1 MSWTSTS
8 RPAIPP
14 TAASSSQPSSSQ
26 PSPSQP
32 TSSAT
37 HAGRY
42 RPELHGLRGLAIGLV
57 VLYHVWFDRVSGGV
71 DVFLFLSSFLLVG
84 TFLRRI
90 DRGERTR
97 PAAYWGRTFKRL
109 LPPTAVVS
117 LATLV
122 GVYLILPAERWM
134 PAIDDAIGSLL
145 HVQNWV
151 LIQRGVDYYAAAET
165 GPSAFQHF
173 WSLSIQGQ
181 VFLAWPLLIAL
192 GVLLARVLRRPVR
205 SVLAVLFAI
214 VLVASFAWSV
224 HSTATQ
230 QEIAYFDTFTRLWEF
245 AAGSLL
251 GLLLPAWEERSA
263 ERRRRRGRHRATTLS
278 GSGSGSDSAVPL
290 WRVLAGWAGIAG
302 LVSCGLLIDVQGA
315 FPGWIAAWPLA
326 AAALVLVVGTTG
338 HRLGVDQLL
347 ATGPAKVLGDISYGL
362 YLVHW
367 PLLTLYL
374 ARTGKER
381 AGVLDGLLLILA
393 ALALAWLLT
402 RLVDTPI
409 RRWPWAS
416 AKAWRSAVVALSC
429 LVLGLA
435 PALGAQQYLVAQQ
448 RDAEARAV
456 ADNPGARVLDPD
468 FTQHPDADPD
478 AAPLPTTAL
487 LRKDWVS
494 GEEACAGDLAPA
506 DEERDTLDAACKVVQ
521 GPEGAPVMVSVGNSR
536 LEQFSA
542 SLIALA
548 KKEGWTLIT
557 LWKGG
562 CAYTPDA
569 TLDVPDCNTFSA
581 DARSYIDRVA
591 PDAVILNT
599 TFMDREGAETV
610 MPGMETTLPALAATG
625 PQVIAMRDLPR
636 MPFDPAACTAE
647 NGAEDP
653 DCAPP
658 LAEPLQQERPD
669 AQLIAGA
676 EGAEGGAVVPL
687 EVNDLVCPDD
697 VCTPLIGNVVV
708 SLDEDHLT
716 GTYGETMQN
725 AVDARLRDEGFR
737 W

>member
-1 MSWTSTS
+1 MSRSATAPPRTPPSPPPAAPPTST
-8 RPAIPP
+8 
-14 TAASSSQPSSSQ
+14 Q
-26 PSPSQP
+26 
-32 TSSAT
+32 
-37 HAGRY
+37 AGRF

-117 LATLV
+117 LATLA
-122 GVYLILPAERWM
+122 GVYLILPPERWM
-134 PAIDDAIGSLL
+134 PALDDAIGSLL
-145 HVQNWV
+145 HVENWV

-192 GVLLARVLRRPVR
+192 GVLLARVLRRSVR
-205 SVLAVLFAI
+205 SVLAVLFAL
-214 VLVASFAWSV
+214 VLVLSFAWSV

-230 QEIAYFDTFTRLWEF
+230 QDIAYFDTFARLWEF

-251 GLLLPAWEERSA
+251 GLLLPAWEERAA
-263 ERRRRRGRHRATTLS
+263 ERRHSRDQGRDRDQDRSRGRHRRPA
-278 GSGSGSDSAVPL
+278 SAVSP
-290 WRVLAGWAGIAG
+290 WRVLAGWAGILG

-326 AAALVLVVGTTG
+326 AAGLVLVVGTTG

-374 ARTGKER
+374 AHTGKQR
-381 AGVLDGLLLILA
+381 AGVLDGFLLILVSLA
-393 ALALAWLLT
+393 AAWLLT

-416 AKAWRSAVVALSC
+416 AKAWRSGAVALTC

-435 PALGAQQYLVAQQ
+435 PALAAQQHLIAQQ
-448 RDAEARAV
+448 REAEARVV

-468 FTQHPDADPD
+468 FTVHPDADPS
-478 AAPLPTTAL
+478 AEPLPTAAL
-487 LRKDWVS
+487 MGSDWVS
-494 GEEACAGDLAPA
+494 GEEECTGDLAPQGQ
-506 DEERDTLDAACKVVQ
+506 EQEQLDPICRTVP
-521 GPEGAPVMVSVGNSR
+521 GPEGAPVVVSVGNSR

-542 SLIALA
+542 SLIELA
-548 KKEGWTLIT
+548 KKEGWTLVT

-569 TLDVPDCNTFSA
+569 TLEEPDCNGFSA
-581 DARSYIDRVA
+581 DAKAYLERIDA
-591 PDAVILNT
+591 DAVALNT
-599 TFMDREGAETV
+599 TFMNRDGTETI
-610 MPGMETTLPALAATG
+610 MPGMETTLPQLAATG
-625 PQVIAMRDLPR
+625 TQVVAMRDLPR
-636 MPFDPAACTAE
+636 MPFDPPACTAE
-647 NGAEDP
+647 KGADDP

-669 AQLIAGA
+669 AELLAA
-676 EGAEGGAVVPL
+676 ADGAVVPL

-697 VCTPLIGNVVV
+697 VCTPVIGNVVV
-708 SLDEDHLT
+708 SLDDDHLT
-716 GTYGETMQN
+716 GTYAASMQD
-725 AVDARLRDEGFR
+725 AVGARLRDGGFR